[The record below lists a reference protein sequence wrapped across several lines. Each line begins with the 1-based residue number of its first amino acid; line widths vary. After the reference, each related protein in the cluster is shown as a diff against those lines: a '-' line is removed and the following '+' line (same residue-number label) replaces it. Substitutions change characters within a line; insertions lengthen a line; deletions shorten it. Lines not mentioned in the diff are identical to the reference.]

1 MTPDFKHRVE
11 YKEYVEA
18 TQFSARITVL
28 SVFVGAVFFSYLLA
42 FYYLQVVEGA
52 RYLEMAEA
60 NRGRKLMLSPP
71 RGAIMDRYGRM
82 IARNRPAFDVVLDRE
97 QAHDAEESLRQ
108 LAPAL
113 QVSVDELLLAL
124 RKAWVRPRHEPLVLA
139 SDVSLAVASFV
150 EARSADL
157 PGITIAMSMKRSY
170 QEGTSG
176 SHYLGY
182 VGEIGKGM
190 LEKPEFAG
198 AVQGDIVGKTGV
210 ERAFNRELQGT
221 RGERRVVVNS
231 GGRVMGDLAGSVVP
245 VPGSDVKL
253 TINLDMQRELDAA
266 FGDLVGAGVFLD
278 PRTGEVLA
286 ITSRPGYDPNFFARR
301 FTRQFWKGLVEDPLK
316 PLQNRAIQS
325 GYSPGSTFKPVLA
338 AAALEEGVA
347 DPSTTVFCGGSGV
360 FYGRRFLCHEKAGH
374 GYVDMKRAIQV
385 SCNVYFYTLGSRL
398 GIDAI
403 AKYAKLFGLGRR
415 TGLDIPNEAEGLVPT
430 PEWKLKIQKDRW
442 YPSETVSVSIGQG
455 PVLVTPLQMAVAQG
469 VIALDGR
476 RARPRLRQGAHP
488 ADGTSGREED
498 VALIGSRSLEV
509 VRRAEWAVV
518 NEWGTGTKAKIE
530 GRDVCG
536 KTGTAQVFAG
546 SAGVKD
552 EDLPPD
558 LRDHAWFVG
567 FAPMSNPRVSF
578 AVIVEHGGHG
588 GTAAAPIVQRVLQ
601 KFFESEEKTPHAEPS
616 AARQVAD
623 AATTRTGDL

>member
-42 FYYLQVVEGA
+42 FYYLQVVEGV
-52 RYLEMAEA
+52 RYTEMAEA
-60 NRGRKLMLSPP
+60 NRGRQLVLAPP
-71 RGAIMDRYGRM
+71 RGAILDRYSRL

-97 QAHDAEESLRQ
+97 HAARPEEALR
-108 LAPAL
+108 LVAPAL
-113 QVSVDELLLAL
+113 GTSVDDLMLAL
-124 RKAWVRPRHEPLVLA
+124 RKASVRPRHEPLVLA
-139 SDVSLAVASFV
+139 SDVSLAVAAFV

-157 PGITIAMSMKRSY
+157 PGISISMGMKRSY
-170 QEGTSG
+170 QEGKSG

-190 LEKPEFAG
+190 LDNPEFEG
-198 AVQGDIVGKTGV
+198 SVQGDIVGKTGV
-210 ERAFNRELQGT
+210 ERAYNRELHGV
-221 RGERRVVVNS
+221 RGQRRVVVNS
-231 GGRVMGDLAGSVVP
+231 GGRVMGDLAGSIPP
-245 VPGSDVKL
+245 VPGIDIRL

-266 FGDLVGAGVFLD
+266 FGDMVGAGVFLD
-278 PRTGEVLA
+278 TRSGDVLA
-286 ITSRPGYDPNFFARR
+286 ITSRPGYDPNYFARR

-325 GYSPGSTFKPVLA
+325 GYSPGSTFKPVMA

-347 DPSTTVFCGGSGV
+347 VPSTTIFCGGSGV
-360 FYGRRFLCHEKAGH
+360 FYGRRFLCHEKSGH
-374 GYVDMKRAIQV
+374 GYVNMKQAIQV

-398 GIDAI
+398 GIDSV

-415 TGLDIPNEAEGLVPT
+415 TGLDIANEAEGLVPT
-430 PEWKLKIQKDRW
+430 PEWKMKTHKDRW
-442 YPSETVSVSIGQG
+442 YPSETTSVSIGQG
-455 PVLVTPLQMAVAQG
+455 PLLVTPLQMAVAQG
-469 VIALDGR
+469 AIAMDGR
-476 RARPRLRQGAHP
+476 RIRPRLRAGGQPASGAAEGD
-488 ADGTSGREED
+488 AD
-498 VALIGSRSLEV
+498 VIGSRSLEV
-509 VRRAEWAVV
+509 VRQAEWAVV
-518 NEWGTGTKAKIE
+518 NEWGTGTRAKIE

-552 EDLPPD
+552 EDLPPEM
-558 LRDHAWFVG
+558 RDHAWFVG
-567 FAPMSNPRVSF
+567 FAPLGNPRISF

-588 GTAAAPIVQRVLQ
+588 GTTAAPIVQRVLQ
-601 KFFESEEKTPHAEPS
+601 KFFESEEKAPHAEPS
-616 AARQVAD
+616 AGSQVAD
-623 AATTRTGDL
+623 AAAARAGNL